1 MSYTRS
7 RRKPARRPA
16 ATSKSRAAASRRSS
30 KRADRGDDRA
40 KDLVIT
46 ESSGNVFLD
55 VGFPPA
61 EAENLLARAQLMDEL
76 SEIMR
81 RRKLTQAKAAKLFG
95 VTQPRVSDL
104 MRGKMELFSVDSL
117 LAMLWRAG
125 AKVELRVRA
134 A

>member
-1 MSYTRS
+1 VDVDST
-7 RRKPARRPA
+7 
-16 ATSKSRAAASRRSS
+16 
-30 KRADRGDDRA
+30 
-40 KDLVIT
+40 IT

-55 VGFPPA
+55 LGFPSA

-81 RRKLTQAKAAKLFG
+81 RRKLTQATAAKLFG
-95 VTQPRVSDL
+95 VRQPRVSDL
-104 MRGKMELFSVDSL
+104 ARGKIELFSVDSL